1 MMGGCWVGGWWRGG
15 GGESAPEC
23 ASTSN
28 NATGQWP
35 PYAFLGDLY
44 LMHRDEGLDHDDNG
58 QVTIMMEIQTS
69 PSLNISISICKR
81 SSLPTEYS
89 KRFLLKIDEDDG
101 HNCEHNRNQGS
112 IMIILREHM
121 IATEV
126 VIMITLKKVF

>member
-1 MMGGCWVGGWWRGG
+1 
-15 GGESAPEC
+15 
-23 ASTSN
+23 
-28 NATGQWP
+28 
-35 PYAFLGDLY
+35 
-44 LMHRDEGLDHDDNG
+44 MHRDEGLDHDDNG
-58 QVTIMMEIQTS
+58 QVTIMMEIRTS

-89 KRFLLKIDEDDG
+89 KRFLLKIDEDGG